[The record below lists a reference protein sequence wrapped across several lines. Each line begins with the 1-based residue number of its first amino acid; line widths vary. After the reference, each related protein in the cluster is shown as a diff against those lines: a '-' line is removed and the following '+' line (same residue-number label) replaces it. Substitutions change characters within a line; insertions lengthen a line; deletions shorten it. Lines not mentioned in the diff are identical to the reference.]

1 MTLETLITFLTIE
14 NNNINIY
21 QPARSWRASG
31 EGQISLSA
39 SAERAF
45 ANFRDKKHRILQLQI
60 FRTKNVF
67 FETKNVVFLQLHEN
81 GHFHGATFISDD
93 LSVHYDSY
101 ILAHT
106 VIRP

>member
-1 MTLETLITFLTIE
+1 MLAAKAKYPSVL
-14 NNNINIY
+14 
-21 QPARSWRASG
+21 ARSARL
-31 EGQISLSA
+31 QI
-39 SAERAF
+39 F
-45 ANFRDKKHRILQLQI
+45 ATKKHRILQLQI

-106 VIRP
+106 VIGP

>member
-1 MTLETLITFLTIE
+1 MATFSIAW
-14 NNNINIY
+14 Y

-60 FRTKNVF
+60 FRTKNV
-67 FETKNVVFLQLHEN
+67 VFLQLH
-81 GHFHGATFISDD
+81 A
-93 LSVHYDSY
+93 
-101 ILAHT
+101 LAQALEALH
-106 VIRP
+106 